1 MSMFLLCTLYSMFWI
16 SVWAAPN
23 PNLFGRPA
31 LISLFCPSVEMPE
44 FYLVYRAESGWDHLE
59 GIVSAVTA
67 NINFIPLP
75 QSLVLD
81 SALIVFFTARSKQPQ
96 CSKKPS
102 DTVQQC
108 NGAALNSKAVVLVL
122 GSLTASMAAGFRAVG
137 IQRAHPVLVV
147 LTTVYAINPTRFPR
161 CSW

>member
-1 MSMFLLCTLYSMFWI
+1 MTKKALF
-16 SVWAAPN
+16 AAQQSLHPFGDLNLGVELPN
-23 PNLFGRPA
+23 STLFGCPA

-44 FYLVYRAESGWDHLE
+44 FYLFYRAESGWDHLE

-102 DTVQQC
+102 EHNT
-108 NGAALNSKAVVLVL
+108 AAV
-122 GSLTASMAAGFRAVG
+122 
-137 IQRAHPVLVV
+137 
-147 LTTVYAINPTRFPR
+147 
-161 CSW
+161 

>member
-1 MSMFLLCTLYSMFWI
+1 MIQTTLSKRAPISSSMPQTNIFQWNGSSKHPPCFYSTPIICFE
-16 SVWAAPN
+16 SVFELPN

-67 NINFIPLP
+67 NIKFIPLP
-75 QSLVLD
+75 QSWVLD

-102 DTVQQC
+102 EHNTTVQCLQ
-108 NGAALNSKAVVLVL
+108 S
-122 GSLTASMAAGFRAVG
+122 TGFG
-137 IQRAHPVLVV
+137 G
-147 LTTVYAINPTRFPR
+147 
-161 CSW
+161 

>member
-1 MSMFLLCTLYSMFWI
+1 MTKKALF
-16 SVWAAPN
+16 AAQQSLHPFGDLNLGVELPN
-23 PNLFGRPA
+23 STLFGSPA

-44 FYLVYRAESGWDHLE
+44 FYLFYRAESGWDHLE

-102 DTVQQC
+102 EHNT
-108 NGAALNSKAVVLVL
+108 AAV
-122 GSLTASMAAGFRAVG
+122 
-137 IQRAHPVLVV
+137 
-147 LTTVYAINPTRFPR
+147 
-161 CSW
+161 

>member
-1 MSMFLLCTLYSMFWI
+1 MIQTTLSKRAPISSMPQTNIFQWNGSSKHPPCFYSTPIICFE
-16 SVWAAPN
+16 SVFELPN

-67 NINFIPLP
+67 NIKFIPLP
-75 QSLVLD
+75 QSWVLD

-102 DTVQQC
+102 EHNTTVQCLQ
-108 NGAALNSKAVVLVL
+108 S
-122 GSLTASMAAGFRAVG
+122 TGFG
-137 IQRAHPVLVV
+137 G
-147 LTTVYAINPTRFPR
+147 
-161 CSW
+161 

>member
-1 MSMFLLCTLYSMFWI
+1 
-16 SVWAAPN
+16 
-23 PNLFGRPA
+23 
-31 LISLFCPSVEMPE
+31 MPE

-102 DTVQQC
+102 EHSTTVQC
-108 NGAALNSKAVVLVL
+108 LSTALKSKALDLVL
-122 GSLTASMAAGFRAVG
+122 GNFTASLATGFRAVG
-137 IQRAHPVLVV
+137 IQRAHPVFVILSS
-147 LTTVYAINPTRFPR
+147 VYAMPLSTVFMIIIIQDFSIKDFKNIQEF
-161 CSW
+161 SMF